1 MVTVSWSLCTEVLH
15 WELYVLGRAGVPV
28 CLKYVKG
35 VGELYVMLRIIP
47 PPFFICDFF
56 LGGMGGGD
64 ARVCQVCLHLKG

>member
-1 MVTVSWSLCTEVLH
+1 MPSMIIPAAPPLPPLDFSFMVTVSWSLCTEVLH

-47 PPFFICDFF
+47 PPFFY
-56 LGGMGGGD
+56 L
-64 ARVCQVCLHLKG
+64 